1 VTVLPDATVAWRR
14 LRPTGP
20 QAFCPV
26 CGNELRGPAKITTVA
41 EALCPGR
48 CRTAWK
54 ALELLRETPQ
64 ATKLTDLL
72 LAEWRAGDWRV
83 EPETI
88 LKQLAPSHRPEDSA
102 A

>member
-1 VTVLPDATVAWRR
+1 VLPDTPVAWRR
-14 LRPTGP
+14 LKATGP

-26 CGNELRGPAKITTVA
+26 CGNELRGPVKITTVA

-48 CRTAWK
+48 CGTAWK
-54 ALELLRETPQ
+54 ALELLRDTRH

-88 LKQLAPSHRPEDSA
+88 LSQLTARHGAEDSA